1 MIFKEYELRDIIG
14 SMGIE
19 AYLKEKGYRYIQVCS
34 KDKKLYLIED
44 KLKLKPMLVIEDI
57 LKQEYNVD
65 DAILNN
71 VIDMLIGVYESEESV
86 NIKDLVIKDR
96 AVVDVLLQNEILM
109 YDYHNYNVQIRYSL
123 LAKILEV

>member
-1 MIFKEYELRDIIG
+1 MIFRENELQGLVGTMDV
-14 SMGIE
+14 E
-19 AYLKEKGYRYIQVCS
+19 FYLQEKGYAYMSVGS
-34 KDKKLYLIED
+34 KDKVYYLIEN
-44 KLKLKPMLVIEDI
+44 KLKLKPMVVIEDI

-86 NIKDLVIKDR
+86 NIKDLVIKDKT
-96 AVVDVLLQNEILM
+96 VVDVLLQNEMLM
-109 YDYHNYNVQIRYSL
+109 YDYRNYNIQIRYSL

>member
-1 MIFKEYELRDIIG
+1 MIFRENELQGLVGTMDV
-14 SMGIE
+14 E
-19 AYLKEKGYRYIQVCS
+19 FYLQEKGYAYMYVGS
-34 KDKKLYLIED
+34 KDKVYYLIEN
-44 KLKLKPMLVIEDI
+44 KLKLKPMVVIEDI

-86 NIKDLVIKDR
+86 NIKDLVIKDKT
-96 AVVDVLLQNEILM
+96 VVDVLLQNEMLM
-109 YDYHNYNVQIRYSL
+109 YDYRNYNIQIRYSL

>member
-14 SMGIE
+14 SRGIE
-19 AYLKEKGYRYIQVCS
+19 DYLKEKGYRYIQVCS

-44 KLKLKPMLVIEDI
+44 KLKLKSMVVIEDI
-57 LKQEYNVD
+57 LKREYGISD
-65 DAILNN
+65 DMVAD
-71 VIDMLIGVYESEESV
+71 VIDMLIGVYESEEST

-96 AVVDVLLQNEILM
+96 AIVDVLLQNEILM

>member
-1 MIFKEYELRDIIG
+1 MIFRENELQGLVGTMDV
-14 SMGIE
+14 E
-19 AYLKEKGYRYIQVCS
+19 FYLQEKGYAYMYVGS
-34 KDKKLYLIED
+34 KDKVYYLIEN
-44 KLKLKPMLVIEDI
+44 KLKLKPMVVIEDI

-71 VIDMLIGVYESEESV
+71 VIDMLIGVYESEEST

-96 AVVDVLLQNEILM
+96 TVVDVLLQNEMLM
-109 YDYHNYNVQIRYSL
+109 YDYRNYNIQIRYPL